1 VWSIIIVGNI
11 LFRYVTYNFDKKKKN
26 EQEIEESYDIR
37 KLPSLKEVGVAPGGI
52 FVYNGLAYWI
62 ENNKIYRATHQDV
75 VHVNTKEAVDPLNQ
89 KDLDIEEYMNILS
102 KLESVQK

>member
-1 VWSIIIVGNI
+1 
-11 LFRYVTYNFDKKKKN
+11 
-26 EQEIEESYDIR
+26 
-37 KLPSLKEVGVAPGGI
+37 
-52 FVYNGLAYWI
+52 VYNGLAYWI

-102 KLESVQK
+102 KLESVHK